1 MPRALGIPLLCIVA
15 IAVVTVARPSRQTPA
30 VAQSGNVATQSAIPD
45 NVFKELG
52 LIRPG
57 GTRIERD
64 FEIATLK
71 GDTFHL
77 AKHRGH
83 VVFLN
88 FWATWCKPCIEEM
101 PAIERLWRRHANSPF
116 VVLAVCEDPNS
127 GRVGPFL
134 GDHQIALPVGL
145 DPAGDLAKSFG
156 VRSLPTT
163 VIIDR
168 NGYIAALAFGPRPW
182 DNKAANALVEA
193 MTR

>member
-1 MPRALGIPLLCIVA
+1 M
-15 IAVVTVARPSRQTPA
+15 
-30 VAQSGNVATQSAIPD
+30 AQSGSAAVESGIPD
-45 NVFKELG
+45 NLFKDLG

-57 GTRIERD
+57 GTRRERD
-64 FEIATLK
+64 FEITALG
-71 GDTFHL
+71 GDTFRL
-77 AKHRGH
+77 AKHRGQ

-101 PAIERLWRRHANSPF
+101 PAIERLWRRYANGPF

-134 GDHQIALPVGL
+134 AEHRIALPVGL

-168 NGYIAALAFGPRPW
+168 DGYIAALAFGPRPW
-182 DNKAANALVEA
+182 DNKAAIALVEA